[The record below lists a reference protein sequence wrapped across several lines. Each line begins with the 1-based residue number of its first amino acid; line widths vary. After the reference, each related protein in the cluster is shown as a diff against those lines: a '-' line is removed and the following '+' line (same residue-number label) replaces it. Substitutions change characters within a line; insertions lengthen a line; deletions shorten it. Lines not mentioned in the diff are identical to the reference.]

1 MKVKIE
7 IDTRT
12 FVRFWLVVIGFAF
25 AILALYS
32 ARQALMIIGI
42 AVFMALALNQPVT
55 WIARR
60 IPGKSRVVGTML
72 AFVMVIGLL
81 GALVFL
87 VIPPIVQQTAKLVD
101 SAPQLV
107 EQASRQWQA
116 VGSLIEKYHIQP
128 QVDSAVASI
137 KSSTSGWAGSFGQ
150 NVVAGVGS
158 VFSFVASTFF
168 VLVLTFLM
176 LLEGPEWARRVWA
189 LYTNQERMEY
199 HSKLVHR
206 MHRVVS
212 GYVTGQLTISAID
225 GICAGIAVALIALF
239 VPGTP
244 ANLAFPAVAICFLF
258 SLIPLFGATLGGAIV
273 AILLA
278 INSPFA
284 GLIFVIY
291 FFIYQQLENNLI
303 APAVQARHVE
313 LSALMV
319 LIALTVGIYVFG
331 LIGGI
336 ISIPIAGCIK
346 VLLEE
351 YFQHSH
357 QARIE
362 SEKPL
367 AKLVKK
373 LQGEA

>member
-7 IDTRT
+7 IDTQT

-25 AILALYS
+25 AILAMYS
-32 ARQALMIIGI
+32 AREALMIIGI
-42 AVFMALALNQPVT
+42 AVFLALALNQPVT

-60 IPGKSRVVGTML
+60 IPGRSRIIGTML
-72 AFVMVIGLL
+72 AFLVVIGLL
-81 GALVFL
+81 CALIFL

-107 EQASRQWQA
+107 EQASRQWRA
-116 VGSLIEKYHIQP
+116 VGGLIDKYHIQP

-137 KSSTSGWAGSFGQ
+137 KDSTSGWAGSFGQ
-150 NVVAGVGS
+150 NAVAGVGS
-158 VFSFVASTFF
+158 IFSFIASTFF
-168 VLVLTFLM
+168 ILVLTFLM
-176 LLEGPEWARRVWA
+176 LLEGPEWARRIWA
-189 LYTNQERMEY
+189 LYTDHERMEY
-199 HSKLVHR
+199 HRNLIQR

-225 GICAGIAVALIALF
+225 GVCAGIVVALIALF

-258 SLIPLFGATLGGAIV
+258 SLIPLFGATLGGALV
-273 AILLA
+273 GILLA
-278 INSPFA
+278 INAPLA
-284 GLIFVIY
+284 GLIFGFY
-291 FFIYQQLENNLI
+291 FILYQQVENNLI
-303 APAVQARHVE
+303 APTVQARHVE
-313 LSALMV
+313 LSALAV
-319 LIALTVGIYVFG
+319 LVALTIGIYVFG

-351 YFQHSH
+351 YLKHSRK
-357 QARIE
+357 ARIE

-367 AKLVKK
+367 TKLVKK